1 MTEGILIIYVSPNG
15 RDEWKPV
22 LPADVPAWLKDR
34 HVMGELVGGD
44 IACKADEDPPLWYR
58 AERVDAANDNAP
70 DLGGDAA

>member
-22 LPADVPAWLKDR
+22 LPVDVPGWLKDPDTL
-34 HVMGELVGGD
+34 GELVAGEM
-44 IACKADEDPPLWYR
+44 ACKADEDPPLWYR
-58 AERVDAANDNAP
+58 AERVMPANEE